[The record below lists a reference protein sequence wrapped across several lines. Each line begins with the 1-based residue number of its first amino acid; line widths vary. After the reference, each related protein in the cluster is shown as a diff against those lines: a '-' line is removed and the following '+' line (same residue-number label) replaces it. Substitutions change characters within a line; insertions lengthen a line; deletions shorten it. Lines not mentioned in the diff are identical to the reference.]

1 MPSELGDL
9 EERVSIGDVP
19 ARMLMGID
27 EDGNRRFLRCDEE
40 GFLLCK
46 VVDVEEAEVVEG

>member
-9 EERVSIGDVP
+9 EERVAIGDVP

-27 EDGNRRFLRCDEE
+27 EDGNRRFLRCDED

-46 VVDVEEAEVVEG
+46 VVAEEEEGE